1 MTQARTVSAACHSR
15 ALAFPFFSAE
25 RGAADMEELS
35 AVGEQVFDAE
45 CILNK
50 RLRKGKLEYLVKWRG
65 WSSKHNSWEPQENL
79 LDPRL
84 LAAFNKREQ
93 ERELLLRKKGKR
105 PRGRPRK
112 IMKTPTLSKTSS
124 SSSSSST
131 SGSSSTSTSSSS
143 SSEDDDDEDEDDDDD
158 EVGGDRKRKPSPR
171 ARELHPVPQ
180 KKAQIVVAKP
190 GPPTKRRGRRPL
202 APELKAQ
209 RQIQAKGPRK
219 LAKHTAKDSLAELRA
234 SIKKPLMPASFT
246 YTGLSRAAGREPI
259 ATHNRGSFG
268 PGAPPRSGPGVGR
281 PAGPTSVLGRPLQGK
296 SAADLKLSVSDVGG
310 RSGGGAGLDLKTAA
324 CKSPGV
330 ASLSLHGTKFAAGSP
345 NGQAAGGA
353 PTWMKKM
360 EAPAQSLPQR
370 PATSRPSASSL
381 SPAKSPSNQ
390 AAGLQH
396 ARVPAASK
404 VPQGGDTHTG
414 SGLRV
419 PEGGV
424 KKGPSQEKSALT
436 GAESQGGG
444 AAPGRPGRP
453 GTDRVKAEE
462 ASSPA
467 DRMGRAAQAR
477 PHKGPTPDTP
487 RDRNGSK
494 VGKAPSGTST
504 GEEGSSSESEQE
516 SPYPSDRQDVSVG
529 VQTGPDWRPTR
540 SLIEHVFVTDVT
552 ANLVTV
558 TVKESPTS
566 VGFFSIRNY

>member
-1 MTQARTVSAACHSR
+1 
-15 ALAFPFFSAE
+15 
-25 RGAADMEELS
+25 MEELS

-112 IMKTPTLSKTSS
+112 IMEAVPPLSKSSS

-131 SGSSSTSTSSSS
+131 SGTSSTSTSSSS
-143 SSEDDDDEDEDDDDD
+143 SSEDDDDDEDD
-158 EVGGDRKRKPSPR
+158 VSGDRKQKPSPR

-190 GPPTKRRGRRPL
+190 SPPKKKRGRKPL

-209 RQIQAKGPRK
+209 RQNQAKGPRK
-219 LAKHTAKDSLAELRA
+219 LLKHTPKDSLSDLRT
-234 SIKKPLMPASFT
+234 SMKKPLMPASFT
-246 YTGLSRAAGREPI
+246 YTGLSRAANREPI
-259 ATHNRGSFG
+259 TLHHRGSFSPNTSVKG
-268 PGAPPRSGPGVGR
+268 SLGGLGAGR
-281 PAGPTSVLGRPLQGK
+281 PAGPAPILGRPSQGK
-296 SAADLKLSVSDVGG
+296 SAADLKLSVSD
-310 RSGGGAGLDLKTAA
+310 RGGGAGGLDLKTGA

-330 ASLSLHGTKFAAGSP
+330 ASLNLHGTKFTASST

-353 PTWMKKM
+353 PTWTKKLDT
-360 EAPAQSLPQR
+360 PVQSSPQR
-370 PATSRPSASSL
+370 PANTRPSTSSV
-381 SPAKSPSNQ
+381 SSVKSPSNQ
-390 AAGLQH
+390 PASLQH
-396 ARVPAASK
+396 ARVPH
-404 VPQGGDTHTG
+404 GGDTCAAPG
-414 SGLRV
+414 SNLRGSD
-419 PEGGV
+419 GGQR
-424 KKGPSQEKSALT
+424 KGPIQEKGTTTSPAR
-436 GAESQGGG
+436 QG
-444 AAPGRPGRP
+444 APGRPGRRD
-453 GTDRVKAEE
+453 GGAERVKAEDGGI
-462 ASSPA
+462 PA
-467 DRMGRAAQAR
+467 ERLAKVGQAR
-477 PHKGPTPDTP
+477 PQKGPALGPAQDAL
-487 RDRNGSK
+487 RDRNG
-494 VGKAPSGTST
+494 GKALSGTST

-516 SPYPSDRQDVSVG
+516 SAFPGDRREVSVG

-566 VGFFSIRNY
+566 VGFFSIRNF